1 MYFKNNDTHRI
12 IKSVSYKAR
21 VEHYENVFFLRSYF
35 AFISLYTLGAILG
48 GLLMKKIIAILSL
61 CAIMAFAEENKSKW
75 IVDVGGGLA
84 TYSTLIDYALS
95 MRQFDYDDGKISRPD
110 EVGGGTN
117 YAVANLGVRY
127 QLAKM
132 LEVGAT
138 TGYEYYSSKVNPVV
152 DKNGIEKYT
161 KTKDNHLI
169 HLAAEAKIDWVTVFD
184 HFQFYSRLGLGTV
197 LNTNKVDDYN
207 IDIEGLSGQIS
218 PLGVEYINKLGV
230 YFEAG
235 IGYRGFYSGGISYRF

>member
-1 MYFKNNDTHRI
+1 MRTD
-12 IKSVSYKAR
+12 
-21 VEHYENVFFLRSYF
+21 FFWGRY
-35 AFISLYTLGAILG
+35 AKCISFYILSAILG

-75 IVDVGGGLA
+75 IVDVGGGFA
-84 TYSTLIDYALS
+84 TYSLLIDYALT
-95 MRQFDYDDGKISRPD
+95 MRQFDYDDGKISLPD
-110 EVGGGTN
+110 EVRGSTN
-117 YAVANLGVRY
+117 YTVANLGVRY

-138 TGYEYYSSKVNPVV
+138 TGYEYYSSKVSPVV

-161 KTKDNHLI
+161 KTKDNHLV
-169 HLAAEAKIDWVTVFD
+169 HLAAEVKIDWVTVFD
-184 HFQFYSRLGLGTV
+184 HVQFYSRLGLGAAM
-197 LNTNKVDDYN
+197 NINKVDDYN

-218 PLGVEYINKLGV
+218 PLGVEYIDKLGV